1 MPAARVQ
8 QRRLLSCVALL
19 LAISGEMHAQRAI
32 EWSRRPVLL
41 LTMGQGGEVFEKFGH
56 NAIVVWDDQAGM
68 PLVYNWGMFDFE
80 QPNFISRFLSG
91 DTRYWM
97 QPFSWEQTLNL
108 YQRLDR
114 TLIAQELQ
122 LTPSQKARLVIM
134 LRENALEA
142 NKFYRYDYY
151 RDNCSTRARDAI
163 DAVTNG
169 ALKRAMEAQP
179 GQGSYRWHTRRLL
192 AYNTPLYVGAELVLG
207 EDADAPLSGWQ
218 EAFLPQSLSES
229 LKRVELSAAEGMPA
243 RPIVAPVDTVYRAER
258 EAEPRGVAW
267 KIGATAGIGAAI
279 GFVLLILTRLGRVGA
294 AAAIGAWSLLVTLI
308 GLLLLYMWLATKHV
322 FMANNPSVALA
333 NPLWIVGAVAA
344 VQMLRGGVSVPVRS
358 ALRWLLVVAVTG
370 TAGAVLLG
378 HAGSA
383 IEMAAL
389 LLPGHAAVAY
399 AADRFRVA
407 VRASAKA

>member
-1 MPAARVQ
+1 MRAVRVL
-8 QRRLLSCVALL
+8 QRTLLSGAALL
-19 LAISGEMHAQRAI
+19 LAVSGEMHAQRAI

-41 LTMGQGGEVFEKFGH
+41 LTMGQGEEVFEKFGH

-192 AYNTPLYVGAELVLG
+192 AYNTPL
-207 EDADAPLSGWQ
+207 
-218 EAFLPQSLSES
+218 
-229 LKRVELSAAEGMPA
+229 
-243 RPIVAPVDTVYRAER
+243 
-258 EAEPRGVAW
+258 
-267 KIGATAGIGAAI
+267 
-279 GFVLLILTRLGRVGA
+279 
-294 AAAIGAWSLLVTLI
+294 
-308 GLLLLYMWLATKHV
+308 
-322 FMANNPSVALA
+322 
-333 NPLWIVGAVAA
+333 
-344 VQMLRGGVSVPVRS
+344 
-358 ALRWLLVVAVTG
+358 
-370 TAGAVLLG
+370 
-378 HAGSA
+378 
-383 IEMAAL
+383 
-389 LLPGHAAVAY
+389 
-399 AADRFRVA
+399 
-407 VRASAKA
+407 